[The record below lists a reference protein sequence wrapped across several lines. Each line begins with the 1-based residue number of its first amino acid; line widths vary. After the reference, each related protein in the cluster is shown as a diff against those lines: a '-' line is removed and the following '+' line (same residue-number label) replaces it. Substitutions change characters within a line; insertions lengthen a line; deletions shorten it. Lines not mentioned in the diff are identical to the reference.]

1 MKSKVPFS
9 KDDHP
14 LQRHL
19 SVIAVVL
26 VLTFLLASLAL
37 IFTSLHPGKNANA
50 GSQFGVYVGSGDGAI
65 FKLDA
70 ANGQQLWRYKTKG
83 RSIPAPVTDSNG
95 MIYFGGLDGFVYAL
109 SAADGKLNWS
119 FQTQGSVLSSP
130 TVANGVAYVGS
141 SDGNLYALDAQK
153 GTLIWHYHAGPATV
167 AVDVHTVVVSNGVIY
182 GSSSDNVE
190 FSYLFAL
197 DAKSGKQ
204 LWSVQVKDQNFTAPQ
219 VNSGIIY
226 IASWALEHQGGPD
239 IKDSYVYAYNTNNGS
254 LIWRSDKV
262 GDFILAAPT
271 IANGIIYIGSQDTFL
286 YALDAKTGHRVWRHN
301 VGGIIYT
308 PLSLV
313 NGVVYG
319 GVLPSVKGD
328 ATSRTNDATQSDGS
342 IVALNATNGS
352 LIWQHTIANYT
363 GTSLVVFNQ
372 VIYVGSAKD
381 DLIHA
386 LRTTDASEIWSH
398 QDNVPAGVYTNAP
411 ITAGP

>member
-1 MKSKVPFS
+1 MKSKLPFS
-9 KDDHP
+9 KGDHP

-19 SVIAVVL
+19 NVIAVVL

-95 MIYFGGLDGFVYAL
+95 MIYFGGLDGIVYAL
-109 SAADGKLNWS
+109 STADGKLNWS
-119 FQTQGSVLSSP
+119 FQTQGPVLSSP
-130 TVANGVAYVGS
+130 TVANGLLYVGS

-182 GSSSDNVE
+182 GSSNDNVE

-286 YALDAKTGHRVWRHN
+286 YALDAKTGHRVWHHN

-319 GVLPSVKGD
+319 GVLPSVKAD
-328 ATSRTNDATQSDGS
+328 ATSRTNDVTQSDGY

-363 GTSLVVFNQ
+363 GTSFVVFNQ

-386 LRTTDASEIWSH
+386 LRTTDASGIWSQ

>member
-9 KDDHP
+9 KGDHP

-95 MIYFGGLDGFVYAL
+95 MIYFGGLDGIVYAL

-119 FQTQGSVLSSP
+119 FQTQGPVLSSP
-130 TVANGVAYVGS
+130 TVASGLVYVGS

-182 GSSSDNVE
+182 GSSNDNVE

-239 IKDSYVYAYNTNNGS
+239 IRDSYVYAYNANNGS

-271 IANGIIYIGSQDTFL
+271 VANGIIYIGSQDTFL
-286 YALDAKTGHRVWRHN
+286 YALDAKTGHRQWRHN

-313 NGVVYG
+313 NGVVYA